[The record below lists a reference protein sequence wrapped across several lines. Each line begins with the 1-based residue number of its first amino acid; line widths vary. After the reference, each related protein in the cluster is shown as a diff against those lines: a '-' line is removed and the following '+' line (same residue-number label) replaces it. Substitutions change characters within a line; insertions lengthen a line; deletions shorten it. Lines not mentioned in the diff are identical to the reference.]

1 LNIKAYRYTQTMIKT
16 AEILIALV
24 NIIGAILTLT
34 GPIGVVIGL
43 CMIFGV
49 NLFILINA
57 AREFCNK
64 KNTPPPTDGE

>member
-1 LNIKAYRYTQTMIKT
+1 MFYLKKMIT
-16 AEILIALV
+16 SAEILVALV

-34 GPIGVVIGL
+34 GPVGVVIGL

-49 NLFILINA
+49 NIVILMNA
-57 AREFCNK
+57 SREYCNT